1 MKIKIK
7 YFAFGFL
14 IACLVGIGFMIG
26 FSLLYENNRDMTYHE
41 QILPSGKSIKI
52 TMCDFVWGVEHND
65 RFANQDCFALEY
77 VMSTAD
83 SSQPIQDREAL
94 EVFELIRP
102 ISEQWKISKAELSA
116 FPTLKRKGIYYIY
129 ALEQNTN
136 GHWDY
141 KRYSAIVHKND

>member
-83 SSQPIQDREAL
+83 SSQTVQDREAL

-102 ISEQWKISKAELSA
+102 ISEQWKINKAELSA
-116 FPTLKRKGIYYIY
+116 FPTLKRKGVYYIY
-129 ALEQNTN
+129 ALERNANCQ
-136 GHWDY
+136 WDY
-141 KRYSAIVHKND
+141 KRYSAKVHKND

>member
-1 MKIKIK
+1 MKIKII
-7 YFAFGFL
+7 YFLSGL
-14 IACLVGIGFMIG
+14 LVACLLGVGFMIG
-26 FSLLYENNRDMTYHE
+26 FSLLYENNRDMTFHE
-41 QILPSGKSIKI
+41 QIFPSGKPIKI

-83 SSQPIQDREAL
+83 SSQEAQSREAL

-102 ISEQWKISKAELSA
+102 ISEQWKINKAELSA
-116 FPTLKRKGIYYIY
+116 FPTLKRKGVYYIY
-129 ALEQNTN
+129 ALERNPN

-141 KRYSAIVHKND
+141 KRYSAKVHIND